1 MISTIIK
8 KLSLFQKSPQRMLSK
23 HTKTFWFFFSILV
36 VYMECLLFGHCILWG
51 AGSFLFLVV
60 CGIALI
66 PVIYKV
72 VLLFGSFPDMPCIEV
87 EKSRNSRKVWIKF
100 FVATYAM
107 CLLYFLMCYP
117 GNCSPDTL
125 SQYSQALSGKYNN
138 WHPVLHT
145 WLFFTLP
152 MLINNDFA
160 MIISAQ
166 LFYFNL
172 AVAYLIYTLYR
183 SGCSQKFLILS
194 WLFIMFN
201 PNTIQIMLYPWKDS
215 AMSILALV
223 LFTQLINVFKTE
235 GEWLSHF
242 QNITAF
248 SIIAFLTTGM
258 RHNAVLLTAP
268 VYIILFLFMKKFRLR
283 LVLSGISII
292 TAFML
297 LYGPVFNILGV
308 QKPDRRT
315 LETVGLPMTILCAVY
330 TEDKEALSE
339 DTEAFMDSLVTS
351 SEWEKFSG
359 TFNSV
364 KFGNPNLQSK
374 VDEQGMKSI
383 LQYTFDAC
391 IHSPKIAVKA
401 IVKLT
406 CIVWTVDTVSFHIT
420 GGISENDY
428 GIEQKGISSL
438 RNMLQAYGNFCSN
451 SIFRFLFCDL
461 GLLIIII
468 MILVVGKVGRK
479 RLSVLSLVLAPI
491 VYDFGTMLLLSGYDY
506 RFFHFNF
513 LIFIPL
519 LYLIRSEK
527 SNCTGCHVE
536 TTETNWFFN
545 VKT

>member
-8 KLSLFQKSPQRMLSK
+8 KLSIFQKSPQRMLNK
-23 HTKTFWFFFSILV
+23 HTKTFWFSFSILV
-36 VYMECLLFGHCILWG
+36 VYMECLLFGHCILWR

-66 PVIYKV
+66 PVIYRGV
-72 VLLFGSFPDMPCIEV
+72 ILFGGFPDIPYIEV
-87 EKSRNSRKVWIKF
+87 KKSRNTRKVWIKIF
-100 FVATYAM
+100 AVTYAM
-107 CLLYFLMCYP
+107 CLLYFLICYP

-152 MLINNDFA
+152 MLINSSLG

-166 LFYFNL
+166 LFYFSL

-215 AMSILALV
+215 AMSIFALV

-242 QNITAF
+242 RNITSF

-308 QKPDRRT
+308 QKPDKWT

-330 TEDKEALSE
+330 TENKEALSE
-339 DTEAFMDSLVTS
+339 DTEAFMDSLATS

-359 TFNSV
+359 TFNSI
-364 KFGNPNLQSK
+364 KYSNPDLRLK

-401 IVKLT
+401 IAKLT
-406 CIVWTVDTVSFHIT
+406 CIVWAVENVPFYIT
-420 GGISENDY
+420 GGISENNY

-468 MILVVGKVGRK
+468 MFLAVGKVGRK
-479 RLSVLSLVLAPI
+479 RLSVLSLVLAPF
-491 VYDFGTMLLLSGYDY
+491 VYNFGTMLLLSGYDY
-506 RFFHFNF
+506 RFFHFCC
-513 LIFIPL
+513 I
-519 LYLIRSEK
+519 LYAMRKVIAQVAMLKQS
-527 SNCTGCHVE
+527 G
-536 TTETNWFFN
+536 
-545 VKT
+545 